1 MNTPRE
7 CHSALLSIG
16 VAAPSLRLPA
26 AQVAAGWGRTGGRGQ
41 VAVCSPSEDALT
53 LAWLAASRALDSAS
67 IPPEEIGGIWWGCTR
82 APFAEGPSLS
92 FLGAALRLQTNSE
105 AALLSGSPHAGI
117 DALLAADDAVTSGR
131 VRTALVIASDSIL
144 PALGSGLEAASGAGA
159 VAVLLSAEGPALLGQ
174 VTTQWSPVLD
184 RYRGDLE
191 TETREVYDGRL
202 FREQVFLPLCQTV
215 GSALTADPSSR
226 WSLPDPDGRLGRTLG
241 ERLGSVKVVS
251 TAARSELGDTG
262 AAAPL
267 LGLAAAMGDPGTLI
281 AVGFGGGRATAISIQ
296 INAPVPGSSLVEQH
310 LSGGQEVS
318 YTEALRCRGQLSA
331 SGETVEMA
339 VPPGSAMFVR
349 GSHEMLALLGARC
362 LACATVNTPP
372 NVHPTC
378 IRCGAI
384 EFELVPL
391 PLHGT
396 VQTFVVNQ
404 TMPAPFVAPLPLIV
418 LDLEDGSRISVQGAS
433 DGSDLHIGVAVDLQL
448 RRYALERGVPIYGY
462 AALVSTASEN
472 TIERPSA

>member
-1 MNTPRE
+1 VSTPRE
-7 CHSALLSIG
+7 CHSAVLSIG
-16 VAAPSLRLPA
+16 VAAPTLRLPV
-26 AQVAAGWGRTGGRGQ
+26 AQVAAGWGRAGGRGQ
-41 VAVCSPSEDALT
+41 VAVCGPSEDALT
-53 LAWLAASRALDSAS
+53 LAWLAARRAITAAGML
-67 IPPEEIGGIWWGCTR
+67 PEEIGGVWWGCTR
-82 APFAEGPSLS
+82 PPFAEGPNLS
-92 FLGAALRLQTNSE
+92 FLSAALRLHPQSE

-117 DALLAADDAVTSGR
+117 DALLAAADAVKSGR
-131 VRTALVIASDSIL
+131 VSTALVVASDSLL

-159 VAVLLSAEGPALLGQ
+159 VAVLLAAEGPARLSQ
-174 VTTQWSPVLD
+174 VSTQWSPVLD

-215 GSALTADPSSR
+215 GSSLSADPSTR

-241 ERLGSVKVVS
+241 ERLGSVQIVS
-251 TAARSELGDTG
+251 SAARSELGDTG

-267 LGLAAAMGDPGTLI
+267 LGLAAALGEPGNLI
-281 AVGFGGGRATAISIQ
+281 ALGFGGGRATALSIQ
-296 INAPVPGSSLVEQH
+296 VTSPVPGSSVVQQH
-310 LSGGQEVS
+310 LSGGREVT
-318 YTEALRCRGQLSA
+318 YTEALRCRGQLVA

-378 IRCGAI
+378 IGCGAI
-384 EFELVPL
+384 EFEIIPL

-404 TMPAPFVAPLPLIV
+404 TMPAPFVAPLPLLV
-418 LDLEDGSRISVQGAS
+418 LDLEDGSRISCQGAS
-433 DGSDLHIGVAVDLQL
+433 DGSDLHVGVAVELQL

-462 AALVSTASEN
+462 AALVATASDK